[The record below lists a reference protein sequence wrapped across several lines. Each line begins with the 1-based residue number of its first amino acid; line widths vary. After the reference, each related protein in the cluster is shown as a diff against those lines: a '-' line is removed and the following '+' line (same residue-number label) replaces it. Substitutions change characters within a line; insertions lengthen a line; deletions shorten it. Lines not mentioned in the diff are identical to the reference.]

1 MSVLLFIVAV
11 ALFAIVLFAVVEDNR
26 QRVIISAVFAVV
38 IVLGGTYAFI
48 NNSIN
53 QNRAEVIYAY
63 EHDKTITC
71 NGILVNKE
79 NFAYDYATQS
89 FLGQNEH
96 RGKTISLRDCT
107 LQ

>member
-38 IVLGGTYAFI
+38 IVLGGIYTFI
-48 NNSIN
+48 NDSKNEK
-53 QNRAEVIYAY
+53 RAQVLYAY
-63 EHDKTITC
+63 EHDKVIIC
-71 NGILVNKE
+71 KGIEVHKE
-79 NFAYDYATQS
+79 NFSYDYATQS